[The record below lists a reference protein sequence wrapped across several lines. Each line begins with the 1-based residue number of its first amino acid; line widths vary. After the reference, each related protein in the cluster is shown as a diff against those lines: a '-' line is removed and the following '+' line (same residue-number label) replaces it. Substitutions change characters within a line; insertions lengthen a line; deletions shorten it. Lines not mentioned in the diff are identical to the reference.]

1 MLAAGPVSE
10 LLNGAFGVRGFF
22 PGMPARKNLPDNIDY
37 QETGMKQSLRGVLY
51 AITATLCSLALPQG
65 AQAAEAYPSKPI
77 RLVVPW
83 APGGSTDILARTTAE
98 RLTKALKQPV
108 IVENRAGASGN
119 IGADIVARA
128 APDGYTLLFTSTNL
142 TLNPAV
148 IPQTPYDPI
157 KNFTGVTMVAF
168 APMMLV
174 TKSGFAGDN
183 LKTLID
189 YGHAHPGD
197 LNFSSSGAG
206 GAPHLAG
213 EMFKQAAKLDIVHV
227 PYTGAAPALTDVLS
241 GQVQM
246 TFTTYI
252 SAQGMLTAG
261 QMKALGVASK
271 DRLAVLPGV
280 PTFAEQGLDIEIGTM
295 FGLLAPAGT
304 PRPVVDRLY
313 AVIKEAASDQAFQEK
328 ILQQGGTVVADDP
341 DHYNAYLRED
351 VAKWASLVKKIGG
364 VSAH

>member
-1 MLAAGPVSE
+1 
-10 LLNGAFGVRGFF
+10 
-22 PGMPARKNLPDNIDY
+22 
-37 QETGMKQSLRGVLY
+37 MKQWLRGALS
-51 AITATLCSLALPQG
+51 AIAVSLCGIALPQ
-65 AQAAEAYPSKPI
+65 AARAAADYPSRPI

-98 RLTKALKQPV
+98 RLAKALKQPV
-108 IVENRAGASGN
+108 IVENRPGASGN
-119 IGADIVARA
+119 IGAEAVARA

-157 KNFTGVTMVAF
+157 KDFTGVTMVAF

-174 TKSGFAGDN
+174 TKAGFAGDS
-183 LKTLID
+183 LKGLIE
-189 YGHAHPGD
+189 YGKAHPGV

-213 EMFKQAAKLDIVHV
+213 EMFKQATGLDITHV
-227 PYTGAAPALTDVLS
+227 AYTGAAPALQDVLS

-252 SAQGMLTAG
+252 SAQGLLSSG
-261 QMKALGVASK
+261 RLKALGVASK
-271 DRLAVLPGV
+271 ERLPVVPDV
-280 PTFAEQGLDIEIGTM
+280 PTFAEQGLDIQIGTM

-304 PRPVVDRLY
+304 PRPIVDKLY
-313 AVIKEAASDQAFQEK
+313 AVIKQTAADTAFREK
-328 ILQQGGTVVADDP
+328 IVQQGGTVVADDP
-341 DHYNAYLRED
+341 GHYNAYLRED
-351 VAKWASLVKKIGG
+351 VARWSALIKKIGG
-364 VSAH
+364 VSAR

>member
-1 MLAAGPVSE
+1 MAHSTPRPISARGARARITAQEHHGDEETKMKPWLRGAISLAA
-10 LLNGAFGVRGFF
+10 LTTF
-22 PGMPARKNLPDNIDY
+22 
-37 QETGMKQSLRGVLY
+37 T
-51 AITATLCSLALPQG
+51 LALPLG
-65 AQAAEAYPSKPI
+65 GLALPRAAHAAADYPSRPI

-108 IVENRAGASGN
+108 IVDNRPGASGN

-157 KNFTGVTMVAF
+157 KSFTGVTMVAF

-174 TKSGFAGDN
+174 TKAGFAGDS
-183 LKTLID
+183 LQGLIA
-189 YGHAHPGD
+189 YGKAHPGE

-213 EMFKQAAKLDIVHV
+213 EMFKQATKLDITHV

-252 SAQGMLTAG
+252 SAQGLLSSG
-261 QMKALGVASK
+261 QLKALGVASK
-271 DRLAVLPGV
+271 DRLPVLPKV

-304 PRPVVDRLY
+304 PRPIVDKLYGVVRQ
-313 AVIKEAASDQAFQEK
+313 AAADSAFQEK

-351 VAKWASLVKKIGG
+351 VAKWAALIKKIGG
-364 VSAH
+364 VSAR

>member
-1 MLAAGPVSE
+1 MPATTTKKNHHEETIMRILSRRGLLGLLAAAA
-10 LLNGAFGVRGFF
+10 LLCSALSGLS
-22 PGMPARKNLPDNIDY
+22 PARA
-37 QETGMKQSLRGVLY
+37 QS
-51 AITATLCSLALPQG
+51 G
-65 AQAAEAYPSKPI
+65 AAGYPSKPI
-77 RLVVPW
+77 RLIVPW

-98 RLTKALKQPV
+98 RLTTALGQPV
-108 IVENRAGASGN
+108 VVENRPGASGN
-119 IGADIVARA
+119 IGAEAVARA

-148 IPQTPYDPI
+148 IPHTPYGPVRD
-157 KNFTGVTMVAF
+157 FTGISMVAF

-174 TKSGFAGDN
+174 TKAGFAGDS
-183 LKTLID
+183 LQGLID
-189 YGHAHPGD
+189 YGKAHPGK

-213 EMFKQAAKLDIVHV
+213 EMFRMATGLQMVHV

-252 SAQGMLTAG
+252 SAQGMLAAK

-271 DRLAVLPGV
+271 ERLKVVPDV

-304 PRPVVDRLY
+304 PRPVIDKLY
-313 AVIKEAASDQAFQEK
+313 AVIRHAADNQDFQNK
-328 ILQQGGTVVADDP
+328 ILQQGGSVVADDP

-351 VAKWASLVKKIGG
+351 VAKWAKLIKQLGG
-364 VSAH
+364 VGTN

>member
-1 MLAAGPVSE
+1 MRKLARSALLAAAVS
-10 LLNGAFGVRGFF
+10 LGGALV
-22 PGMPARKNLPDNIDY
+22 LP
-37 QETGMKQSLRGVLY
+37 
-51 AITATLCSLALPQG
+51 LA
-65 AQAAEAYPSKPI
+65 AQAQGNTAYPSKPI

-98 RLTKALKQPV
+98 RLTTALKQPV
-108 IVENRAGASGN
+108 VVENRPGASGN
-119 IGADIVARA
+119 IGAEAVARA

-148 IPQTPYDPI
+148 IAHTPYDPI
-157 KNFTGVTMVAF
+157 RDFTGVSMVAF

-174 TKSGFAGDN
+174 TKAGFAGDT
-183 LKTLID
+183 LQGLIAYGKT
-189 YGHAHPGD
+189 HPGK

-213 EMFKQAAKLDIVHV
+213 EMFRMATGLDMVHV

-252 SAQGMLTAG
+252 SAQGMLAAG

-271 DRLAVLPGV
+271 ERLKIVPDV
-280 PTFAEQGLDIEIGTM
+280 PTFAEQGLNIEIGTM

-304 PRPVVDRLY
+304 PRPVIDRLY
-313 AVIKEAASDQAFQEK
+313 AVIRQAAADPAFQQK
-328 ILQQGGTVVADDP
+328 ILQQGGSVVADDP
-341 DHYNAYLRED
+341 DHYNAYLRDD
-351 VAKWASLVKKIGG
+351 VAKWSRLIKQLGG
-364 VSAH
+364 VGTN

>member
-1 MLAAGPVSE
+1 MNQRLRHAAHAYAMVVALASAIGGIAGPRTSLAAT
-10 LLNGAFGVRGFF
+10 
-22 PGMPARKNLPDNIDY
+22 D
-37 QETGMKQSLRGVLY
+37 
-51 AITATLCSLALPQG
+51 
-65 AQAAEAYPSKPI
+65 YPSRPI

-98 RLTKALKQPV
+98 RLTRALKQPV
-108 IVENRAGASGN
+108 IVDNRAGASGN
-119 IGADIVARA
+119 IGAELVARA

-157 KNFTGVTMVAF
+157 KNFTGITMVAF

-174 TKSGFAGDN
+174 TKAGFAGDS
-183 LKTLID
+183 LAGLIA
-189 YGHAHPGD
+189 YGKKHPGE

-213 EMFKQAAKLDIVHV
+213 EMFKQVTKLDITHI

-252 SAQGMLTAG
+252 SAQGMLSAG

-271 DRLAVLPGV
+271 DRLPVLPDV

-304 PRPVVDRLY
+304 PRPIVDKLY
-313 AVIKEAASDQAFQEK
+313 AVIKQAAADKAFEEK

-351 VAKWASLVKKIGG
+351 VAKWAALIKKIGG

>member
-1 MLAAGPVSE
+1 MRKLACSARLAAAVS
-10 LLNGAFGVRGFF
+10 LWGALV
-22 PGMPARKNLPDNIDY
+22 LP
-37 QETGMKQSLRGVLY
+37 
-51 AITATLCSLALPQG
+51 LA
-65 AQAAEAYPSKPI
+65 AQAQGSTAGYPSKPI

-98 RLTKALKQPV
+98 RLTTALKQPV
-108 IVENRAGASGN
+108 VVENRPGASGN
-119 IGADIVARA
+119 IGAEAVARA

-148 IPQTPYDPI
+148 IAHTPYDPI
-157 KNFTGVTMVAF
+157 RDFTGVSMVAF

-174 TKSGFAGDN
+174 TKAGFAGD
-183 LKTLID
+183 TLQGLIA
-189 YGHAHPGD
+189 YGKAHPGK

-213 EMFKQAAKLDIVHV
+213 EMFRMATGLDMVHV

-252 SAQGMLTAG
+252 SAQGMLAAG

-271 DRLAVLPGV
+271 ERLKIVPDV
-280 PTFAEQGLDIEIGTM
+280 PTFAEQGLNIEIGTM

-304 PRPVVDRLY
+304 PRPVIDRLY
-313 AVIKEAASDQAFQEK
+313 AVIRQAAADPAFQQK
-328 ILQQGGTVVADDP
+328 ILQQGGSVVADDP
-341 DHYNAYLRED
+341 DHYNAYLRDD
-351 VAKWASLVKKIGG
+351 VAKWSRLIKQLGG
-364 VSAH
+364 VGTN

>member
-1 MLAAGPVSE
+1 MKPCLRSALHAAALSAAA
-10 LLNGAFGVRGFF
+10 LLLCG
-22 PGMPARKNLPDNIDY
+22 PGMPRA
-37 QETGMKQSLRGVLY
+37 
-51 AITATLCSLALPQG
+51 
-65 AQAAEAYPSKPI
+65 AQAAPDYPAKPI

-108 IVENRAGASGN
+108 IVDNRPGASGN
-119 IGADIVARA
+119 IGADLVARA

-157 KNFTGVTMVAF
+157 KNFTGISMVAF

-174 TKSGFAGDN
+174 TKAGFAGDS
-183 LKTLID
+183 LQGLVA
-189 YGHAHPGD
+189 YGRAHPGK

-213 EMFKQAAKLDIVHV
+213 EMFKQAAGLDIVHV

-252 SAQGMLTAG
+252 SAQGMLSSG
-261 QMKALGVASK
+261 QLKALGVASK
-271 DRLAVLPGV
+271 DRLPVLPQV
-280 PTFAEQGLDIEIGTM
+280 PTFSEQDVDLEIGTM

-304 PRPVVDRLY
+304 PRAVVDALY
-313 AVIKEAASDQAFQEK
+313 GVIRQAAADPAFQEK
-328 ILQQGGTVVADDP
+328 ILQQGGTIVADDP

-351 VAKWASLVKKIGG
+351 VAKWAALIKRIGG
-364 VSAH
+364 VSAN

>member
-1 MLAAGPVSE
+1 MRKRLHGA
-10 LLNGAFGVRGFF
+10 AFGL
-22 PGMPARKNLPDNIDY
+22 A
-37 QETGMKQSLRGVLY
+37 VLVL
-51 AITATLCSLALPQG
+51 ATLAFGPATRAQG
-65 AQAAEAYPSKPI
+65 DAAHYPSRPI
-77 RLVVPW
+77 RMIVPW

-98 RLTKALKQPV
+98 RLTLALKQPV
-108 IVENRAGASGN
+108 IVENRPGASGN
-119 IGADIVARA
+119 IGAEAVARA

-148 IPQTPYDPI
+148 IPHTPYDPI
-157 KNFTGVTMVAF
+157 RDFTGISMVAF

-174 TKSGFAGDN
+174 TKAGFAGD
-183 LKTLID
+183 TLQGLIA
-189 YGHAHPGD
+189 YGKAHPGK

-213 EMFKQAAKLDIVHV
+213 EMFRMATGLDMVHV
-227 PYTGAAPALTDVLS
+227 PYTGAAPALSDVLA

-252 SAQGMLTAG
+252 SAQGMLAAG
-261 QMKALGVASK
+261 QMKALGVASRE
-271 DRLAVLPGV
+271 RLKVAPGV

-304 PRPVVDRLY
+304 PRFIIDKLY
-313 AVIKEAASDQAFQEK
+313 AAIEQAAKVPAFQEK
-328 ILQQGGTVVADDP
+328 ILQQGGSMVADDP

-351 VAKWASLVKKIGG
+351 VAKWTRLVKQLGG
-364 VSAH
+364 VGTN

>member
-1 MLAAGPVSE
+1 MRKRLRGA
-10 LLNGAFGVRGFF
+10 AFGI
-22 PGMPARKNLPDNIDY
+22 A
-37 QETGMKQSLRGVLY
+37 VLVL
-51 AITATLCSLALPQG
+51 ATLAFGPSTRAQG
-65 AQAAEAYPSKPI
+65 DAAHYPSRPI
-77 RLVVPW
+77 RMIVPW

-98 RLTKALKQPV
+98 RLTLALKQPV
-108 IVENRAGASGN
+108 IVENRPGASGN
-119 IGADIVARA
+119 IGAEAVARA

-148 IPQTPYDPI
+148 IPHTPYDPI
-157 KNFTGVTMVAF
+157 RDFTGISMVAF

-174 TKSGFAGDN
+174 TKAGFAGD
-183 LKTLID
+183 TLQGLIA
-189 YGHAHPGD
+189 YGKAHPGK

-213 EMFKQAAKLDIVHV
+213 EMFRMATGLDMVHV
-227 PYTGAAPALTDVLS
+227 PYTGAAPALSDVLA

-252 SAQGMLTAG
+252 SAQGMLAAG
-261 QMKALGVASK
+261 QMKALGVASRE
-271 DRLAVLPGV
+271 RLKVAPGV

-304 PRPVVDRLY
+304 PRFIIDKLY
-313 AVIKEAASDQAFQEK
+313 AAIEQAAKAPAFQEK
-328 ILQQGGTVVADDP
+328 ILQQGGSVVADDP

-351 VAKWASLVKKIGG
+351 VAKWARLVKQLGG
-364 VSAH
+364 VGTN

>member
-1 MLAAGPVSE
+1 MKKLLRVAMRAVALSLWGLAIPFTALAQNAAG
-10 LLNGAFGVRGFF
+10 
-22 PGMPARKNLPDNIDY
+22 
-37 QETGMKQSLRGVLY
+37 
-51 AITATLCSLALPQG
+51 
-65 AQAAEAYPSKPI
+65 YPTKPI
-77 RLVVPW
+77 RLIVPW

-98 RLTKALKQPV
+98 RLTRALKQSV

-119 IGADIVARA
+119 IGADAVARA
-128 APDGYTLLFTSTNL
+128 AADGYTLLFTSTNL

-148 IPQTPYDPI
+148 IPQTPYNPI
-157 KNFTGVTMVAF
+157 RDFTGVTMVAF
-168 APMMLV
+168 SPMLLV
-174 TKSGFAGDN
+174 TKAGFAGD
-183 LKTLID
+183 TLQGLIA
-189 YGHAHPGD
+189 YGKANPGK

-213 EMFKQAAKLDIVHV
+213 EMFKRATGLDIVHV

-246 TFTTYI
+246 TFTTYV
-252 SAQGMLTAG
+252 SAQGMLSSG

-271 DRLAVLPGV
+271 ERLPVLPNV

-304 PRPVVDRLY
+304 PRPIVEKLY
-313 AVIKEAASDQAFQEK
+313 GIIKEAANDPAFQK
-328 ILQQGGTVVADDP
+328 QILQQGASVVADDP

-351 VAKWASLVKKIGG
+351 VNKWAKLIKQIGG
-364 VSAH
+364 VSAN

>member
-1 MLAAGPVSE
+1 
-10 LLNGAFGVRGFF
+10 
-22 PGMPARKNLPDNIDY
+22 
-37 QETGMKQSLRGVLY
+37 MKQRLRGVLY
-51 AITATLCSLALPQG
+51 AIAVSLCGLALPQAAG
-65 AQAAEAYPSKPI
+65 AAAAYPSKPI

-174 TKSGFAGDN
+174 TKAGFADN
-183 LKTLID
+183 SLKKLID
-189 YGHAHPGD
+189 YGRAHPGE

-213 EMFKQAAKLDIVHV
+213 EMFKQAANLDIVHV

-252 SAQGMLTAG
+252 SAQGMLSAG

-271 DRLAVLPGV
+271 DRLAVLPDV
-280 PTFAEQGLDIEIGTM
+280 ATFAEQGLDIEIGTM

-304 PRPVVDRLY
+304 PRPIVDQLY
-313 AVIKEAASDQAFQEK
+313 AVIKEAAADQAFQDK

-351 VAKWASLVKKIGG
+351 VAKWAALIKKIGG

>member
-1 MLAAGPVSE
+1 MRN
-10 LLNGAFGVRGFF
+10 LLRDA
-22 PGMPARKNLPDNIDY
+22 MYAMAL
-37 QETGMKQSLRGVLY
+37 SLWG
-51 AITATLCSLALPQG
+51 IALPQA
-65 AQAAEAYPSKPI
+65 AQAETAADYPSKPI

-98 RLTKALKQPV
+98 RLTRALKQPV
-108 IVENRAGASGN
+108 IVDNRAGASGN
-119 IGADIVARA
+119 IGADIVRRA
-128 APDGYTLLFTSTNL
+128 APDGHTLLFTSTNL

-148 IPQTPYDPI
+148 IPQTPYDPV
-157 KNFTGVTMVAF
+157 KNFTGITMVAF

-174 TKSGFAGDN
+174 TKAGFAGDS
-183 LKTLID
+183 LQGLIT
-189 YGHAHPGD
+189 YGKAHPGK

-213 EMFKQAAKLDIVHV
+213 EVFKQATSLAIVHV

-252 SAQGMLTAG
+252 SAQAMLSAG
-261 QMKALGVASK
+261 RMKALGVASK
-271 DRLAVLPGV
+271 NRLPVLPNV
-280 PTFAEQGLDIEIGTM
+280 PTFAEQGLDIEVGTM

-304 PRPVVDRLY
+304 PRPIVDKLY
-313 AVIKEAASDQAFQEK
+313 AVIKQAAADEAFQEK
-328 ILQQGGTVVADDP
+328 IMQQGGTVVADDP

-351 VAKWASLVKKIGG
+351 VARWAALIKKIGG
-364 VSAH
+364 LSAH